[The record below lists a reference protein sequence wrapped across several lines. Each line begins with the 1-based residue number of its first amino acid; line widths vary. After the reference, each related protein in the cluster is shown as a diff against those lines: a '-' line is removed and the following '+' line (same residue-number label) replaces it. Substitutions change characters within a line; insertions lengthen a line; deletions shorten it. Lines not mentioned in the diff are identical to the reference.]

1 MRRAF
6 VFRTALDSGALR
18 GIKALGQFL
27 DPPGESRDI
36 LLLPYENIAQLRI
49 CALKEGDSRFDLLEL
64 FVRHGC
70 NFRSK
75 RVTEWRAHFSTGG
88 ESRSGRFNA

>member
-1 MRRAF
+1 
-6 VFRTALDSGALR
+6 
-18 GIKALGQFL
+18 
-27 DPPGESRDI
+27 
-36 LLLPYENIAQLRI
+36 
-49 CALKEGDSRFDLLEL
+49 L